1 MTTTTEYTLPIRGMT
16 GASCAAHIKKSLG
29 QVPGVGEVS
38 VNLAAERARVSV
50 LDPDVDTFDLV
61 NAVRDA
67 GYDVA
72 TESMILPIDGMTCA
86 SCAAHVEGAL
96 TDVPGV
102 LQASV
107 NLATE
112 RATVA
117 YIPELVGLD
126 DFRQAVGA
134 TGYRML
140 DHEDENSKRR

>member
-1 MTTTTEYTLPIRGMT
+1 MTTTTEYTLPLLGMT
-16 GASCAAHIKKSLG
+16 GASCAVHIQKSLG

-38 VNLAAERARVSV
+38 VNLAAERARVSI

-72 TESMILPIDGMTCA
+72 TESMILPVGGMACA
-86 SCAAHVEGAL
+86 ACAAHVEGAL
-96 TDVPGV
+96 GDLAGV

-126 DFRQAVGA
+126 DFRQAVA
-134 TGYRML
+134 AIGYRVL
-140 DHEDENSKRR
+140 DYEDEHSTRR